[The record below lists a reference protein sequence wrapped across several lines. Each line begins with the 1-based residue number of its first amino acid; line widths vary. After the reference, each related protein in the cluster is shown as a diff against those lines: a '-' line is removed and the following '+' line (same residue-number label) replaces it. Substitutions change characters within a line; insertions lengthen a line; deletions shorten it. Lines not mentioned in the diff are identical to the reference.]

1 MVRISMKEKLKNL
14 ELLRK
19 ADRKK
24 KKKTNYRWILVITI
38 SAFIISFIF
47 SFVSESIIQHVNL
60 FVGVVIA
67 LLFIII
73 GIVFDIIGVAI
84 TTADEKPFH
93 SMSAQKVRGANIA
106 VSLIKNASKVSSFCN
121 DVIGDICGI
130 VSGSA
135 GIFIANNIANIL
147 KTNSTITTLLVTAI
161 IAALT
166 IGGKAFGKGFA
177 INSSDVILY
186 RVSKILAVFKKS

>member
-73 GIVFDIIGVAI
+73 GIVFDIMHIEPDFIGFI
-84 TTADEKPFH
+84 F
-93 SMSAQKVRGANIA
+93 NY
-106 VSLIKNASKVSSFCN
+106 SL
-121 DVIGDICGI
+121 
-130 VSGSA
+130 
-135 GIFIANNIANIL
+135 
-147 KTNSTITTLLVTAI
+147 STE
-161 IAALT
+161 
-166 IGGKAFGKGFA
+166 
-177 INSSDVILY
+177 
-186 RVSKILAVFKKS
+186 